1 MKKRILSIL
10 VICCMV
16 LGLLPTT
23 AFADNDSVKKAIQI
37 GTSGISGYDSTNS
50 SYDYIHFGTWNNS
63 TVKWRVLDTK
73 TNMANA
79 QRGDGFFLLS
89 EVLLGTGEYGG
100 VEFDYTTPYFNDWK
114 GSRGQDWC
122 NDFYSRSLSI
132 TEQKAVLATSK
143 SDALYGMYYD
153 ASDNILDGDKVFFLS
168 AEEAENAA
176 YGFTDDNARI
186 ANYGDSAYVWWLRSP
201 RRMNPDSA
209 GTVNEKGAV
218 IGEWVGQT
226 NAARPAF
233 NLKPDSVLLVS
244 AAVGGKGTA
253 DGMFKIPE
261 YSGDE
266 WKLTLLDDTRTFR
279 VTETTAAGK
288 PGGTVTLNFSGPRT
302 GQNEYIS
309 AIIEGKNGATHYGRI
324 MKPTAA
330 DRQLSFT
337 LPHDLA
343 SGNYKLH
350 VFSEQYN
357 GDYQTDYASRFQTV
371 ALTVEEAATEQFA
384 LTPGGTYYFDLSG
397 ENIPG
402 TINDDLP
409 DKSMHYVPFTYAGAV
424 NAYKLTSAM
433 ATTEEYAQQYKYDH
447 SLFIADHAVTHTVSW
462 DDLNTKSLIFGKNYA
477 SGGVDYT
484 LRAPSV
490 GSNST
495 GSGDSQRGVPQ
506 SNEWDTMLN
515 KNSGYIQ
522 NWNGMYSW
530 GQDTASVNASDR
542 ALRGCIS
549 ARFWNFSYASY
560 SYPIVGFRPVL
571 EVPKPD
577 TLGSDGLKVV
587 TLDLG
592 GGKLGN
598 SSEDIQII
606 VKTGSEFTAPASGGL
621 TRPDGNTGSYFMWL
635 GSNGKLYAPGD
646 NVPADV
652 TKLTAQFALSEQFS
666 LKPGGTYYFDL
677 SAMGIPGT
685 VNTGNEDGAVSLP
698 DTSLHYV
705 PFTYAGTIEAY
716 KLTSAMVTT
725 EEYAQQNKYAHSL
738 FVADYAVTHTISWG
752 GLNDEG
758 LIFGKNYASGGVDY
772 TLRAPSVGSNSTGS
786 GDSQRGVPQSNEWD
800 TMLNKN
806 SGYIQNWNEM
816 YSWGQDTVSVDASL
830 RAIRGYTSA
839 RYWSSTTATNSYP
852 DVGFRPVLEVLN
864 FGTLDAYGLK
874 AITLDL
880 GGGKLG
886 NSSEDIQIIV
896 KNGESFTAPASDG
909 LTRPAG
915 DTGSSFMW
923 LGSDGKLYEPGDNV
937 SADVT
942 RLTAQFDEQFTLT
955 TGDTYWFDLSGVGIP
970 GTANDALPDKTMHYV
985 PFTYAGTVDAYKL
998 MSEMVT
1004 TEEYAQKNEYAHSLF
1019 VADYAVTHTVGWDNL
1034 DGASLIFGKGY
1045 AAGSVD
1051 YMLRAPSTGSDG
1063 TGSGNSRRGTPQS
1076 NEWDRI
1082 LDKDDGYIKNCGEVL
1097 SWGQDTASSLSA
1109 NRARRGYNSARNWS
1123 DWNATWSRPVI
1134 GFRPVLEVLNPD
1146 TLSSD
1151 GLKAVTLDLGGGKL
1165 GGSSEDIQIIVK
1177 NGESFTAPAS
1187 DGLTRPDGDT
1197 GSYFMWLGSDSK
1209 LYAPGDN
1216 VPADVDKLTVLFDDS
1231 GSHTVTITTDAL
1243 PDGKVGETYSQT
1255 LAADGTAPITW
1266 SISGGALPD
1275 GLKLDENTGG
1285 ISGEPTAEG
1294 TATFT
1299 VKAENSGGSDTKE
1312 LSITITKDAPAEYTV
1327 TVTTE
1332 GSGTASASH
1341 AKAVA
1346 GTEITLTAMPDTGYR
1361 FREWQVIDGGVTIKD
1376 DKFTMPDKSVEVKAI
1391 FEKDAPP
1398 APTEYTVSVTSG
1410 GSGTASASHAKAVA
1424 GTEITLTAT
1433 PDTGYQFKEWEVI
1446 SGGVVITNNKFT
1458 MPDGNVEV
1466 KAIFEED
1473 MPPMPTDPAKPGISV
1488 TGTYTYNGS
1497 EHTAAVTGYDSATMD
1512 ISGNT
1517 GTDAGDYTVSVTSRT
1532 GRWADGST
1540 EAVTAVWSISK
1551 ATQEAPNGLAGV
1563 APTTEG
1569 GSDGRITGV
1578 DTMMEYRMA
1587 GDGSYTACGG
1597 TEIENLS
1604 AGNYFVRYAE
1614 DNNHFASPDG
1624 EVTVGDGTPLAD
1636 CAITF
1641 NAGGGS
1647 GSMES
1652 KTVKEGTNY
1661 ILPACGFTA
1670 PTDQEFKAWE
1680 IGGTEY
1686 KVGDSYTVKG
1696 DTEIKALWKDSVI
1709 PPTTYTVTISNDGNG
1724 SGTASPS
1731 AAVVGT
1737 EITLTATPNTG
1748 YRFKEWEVIS
1758 GGVAITNNKFTM
1770 PDGNVEVKAIFEKD
1784 APPAPTEYTVTVTSG
1799 GNGTASVSHAKAVV
1813 GTEITLTAMPDTGY
1827 RFKEWEIISGGVA
1840 ITNNKFTMPDGNV
1853 EVKAIF
1859 EKDAPPAPTEYTVT
1873 VTSGGNGTASASH
1886 AKAVVGT
1893 EITLTAT
1900 PNTGYR
1906 FKEWEVI
1913 SGGVV
1918 ITNNK
1923 FTMPDGNV
1931 EVRAIFAMISQQT
1944 APDPVNENT
1953 GIPSQPENSGTA
1965 SASHTDSGTNNGAG
1979 AAPAS
1984 PFSATPGTEPA
1995 PGIKPGAENTR
2006 RTTPKDSIL
2015 LREWQDKRD
2024 TTTITGDQP
2033 AADEEA
2039 EEGNNPFTD
2048 VSKDDWFYDDVMFV
2062 YENGLMEGISST
2074 QFGPYETQTRGRM
2087 AEILWRMEGSP
2098 APKAKNSFADVEDGA
2113 RYADAIAWIA
2123 ENDILSGYNKDSFG
2137 PGDPITW
2144 EQLAVMFYRYA
2155 QYKGYDISIKGS
2167 QDELKDMD
2175 STMDDAG
2182 KAVLWAVSNGLIRE
2196 EADVLSALQDPVSRA
2211 EIAAMLHRF
2220 IDKYKL
2226 VQGMTPNGQMGWITP
2241 EEMNPSQTDR
2251 SRVPGWIGISLCAA
2265 LTGGFVLFM
2274 LWLRHRRRVM

>member
-1 MKKRILSIL
+1 M
-10 VICCMV
+10 
-16 LGLLPTT
+16 
-23 AFADNDSVKKAIQI
+23 F
-37 GTSGISGYDSTNS
+37 
-50 SYDYIHFGTWNNS
+50 H
-63 TVKWRVLDTK
+63 
-73 TNMANA
+73 
-79 QRGDGFFLLS
+79 
-89 EVLLGTGEYGG
+89 
-100 VEFDYTTPYFNDWK
+100 
-114 GSRGQDWC
+114 
-122 NDFYSRSLSI
+122 YS
-132 TEQKAVLATSK
+132 
-143 SDALYGMYYD
+143 
-153 ASDNILDGDKVFFLS
+153 
-168 AEEAENAA
+168 
-176 YGFTDDNARI
+176 
-186 ANYGDSAYVWWLRSP
+186 P
-201 RRMNPDSA
+201 
-209 GTVNEKGAV
+209 
-218 IGEWVGQT
+218 
-226 NAARPAF
+226 
-233 NLKPDSVLLVS
+233 
-244 AAVGGKGTA
+244 
-253 DGMFKIPE
+253 
-261 YSGDE
+261 
-266 WKLTLLDDTRTFR
+266 
-279 VTETTAAGK
+279 
-288 PGGTVTLNFSGPRT
+288 
-302 GQNEYIS
+302 
-309 AIIEGKNGATHYGRI
+309 
-324 MKPTAA
+324 
-330 DRQLSFT
+330 
-337 LPHDLA
+337 
-343 SGNYKLH
+343 
-350 VFSEQYN
+350 
-357 GDYQTDYASRFQTV
+357 
-371 ALTVEEAATEQFA
+371 
-384 LTPGGTYYFDLSG
+384 
-397 ENIPG
+397 
-402 TINDDLP
+402 
-409 DKSMHYVPFTYAGAV
+409 
-424 NAYKLTSAM
+424 
-433 ATTEEYAQQYKYDH
+433 
-447 SLFIADHAVTHTVSW
+447 
-462 DDLNTKSLIFGKNYA
+462 
-477 SGGVDYT
+477 
-484 LRAPSV
+484 
-490 GSNST
+490 
-495 GSGDSQRGVPQ
+495 
-506 SNEWDTMLN
+506 
-515 KNSGYIQ
+515 
-522 NWNGMYSW
+522 
-530 GQDTASVNASDR
+530 
-542 ALRGCIS
+542 
-549 ARFWNFSYASY
+549 
-560 SYPIVGFRPVL
+560 
-571 EVPKPD
+571 
-577 TLGSDGLKVV
+577 
-587 TLDLG
+587 
-592 GGKLGN
+592 
-598 SSEDIQII
+598 
-606 VKTGSEFTAPASGGL
+606 
-621 TRPDGNTGSYFMWL
+621 
-635 GSNGKLYAPGD
+635 
-646 NVPADV
+646 
-652 TKLTAQFALSEQFS
+652 
-666 LKPGGTYYFDL
+666 
-677 SAMGIPGT
+677 
-685 VNTGNEDGAVSLP
+685 
-698 DTSLHYV
+698 
-705 PFTYAGTIEAY
+705 
-716 KLTSAMVTT
+716 
-725 EEYAQQNKYAHSL
+725 
-738 FVADYAVTHTISWG
+738 
-752 GLNDEG
+752 
-758 LIFGKNYASGGVDY
+758 
-772 TLRAPSVGSNSTGS
+772 
-786 GDSQRGVPQSNEWD
+786 
-800 TMLNKN
+800 
-806 SGYIQNWNEM
+806 
-816 YSWGQDTVSVDASL
+816 
-830 RAIRGYTSA
+830 
-839 RYWSSTTATNSYP
+839 
-852 DVGFRPVLEVLN
+852 
-864 FGTLDAYGLK
+864 
-874 AITLDL
+874 
-880 GGGKLG
+880 
-886 NSSEDIQIIV
+886 
-896 KNGESFTAPASDG
+896 
-909 LTRPAG
+909 
-915 DTGSSFMW
+915 
-923 LGSDGKLYEPGDNV
+923 
-937 SADVT
+937 
-942 RLTAQFDEQFTLT
+942 
-955 TGDTYWFDLSGVGIP
+955 
-970 GTANDALPDKTMHYV
+970 
-985 PFTYAGTVDAYKL
+985 
-998 MSEMVT
+998 
-1004 TEEYAQKNEYAHSLF
+1004 
-1019 VADYAVTHTVGWDNL
+1019 
-1034 DGASLIFGKGY
+1034 
-1045 AAGSVD
+1045 
-1051 YMLRAPSTGSDG
+1051 
-1063 TGSGNSRRGTPQS
+1063 GTPQS

-1082 LDKDDGYIKNCGEVL
+1082 LDKNGGYIKNCSKIY
-1097 SWGQDTASSLSA
+1097 SWGQDTLPYTES
-1109 NRARRGYNSARNWS
+1109 NRVVRGLDSPRKFAGYNTTLDLSHL
-1123 DWNATWSRPVI
+1123 V
-1134 GFRPVLEVLNPD
+1134 FRPVLEVLNPD
-1146 TLSSD
+1146 TLGTD

-1165 GGSSEDIQIIVK
+1165 GGSSDNIQIIVK

-1187 DGLTRPDGDT
+1187 DGLTRPDGNT
-1197 GSYFMWLGSDSK
+1197 GSYFKWRDSNGK

-1216 VPADVDKLTVLFDDS
+1216 VPADVDKLTALFDDS

-1346 GTEITLTAMPDTGYR
+1346 GTEITLTATPDTGYR
-1361 FREWQVIDGGVTIKD
+1361 FREWQVE
-1376 DKFTMPDKSVEVKAI
+1376 S
-1391 FEKDAPP
+1391 P
-1398 APTEYTVSVTSG
+1398 AG
-1410 GSGTASASHAKAVA
+1410 
-1424 GTEITLTAT
+1424 L
-1433 PDTGYQFKEWEVI
+1433 
-1446 SGGVVITNNKFT
+1446 VITSDRFF

-1466 KAIFEED
+1466 KAVFEED
-1473 MPPMPTDPAKPGISV
+1473 TPTTPTDPAKPGISV

-1497 EHTAAVTGYDSATMD
+1497 EHTAAVTGYDSTTMD

-1532 GRWADGST
+1532 GKWADGST
-1540 EAVTAVWSISK
+1540 EAVTAAWSISK
-1551 ATQEAPNGLAGV
+1551 ATQEAPNGLVGV
-1563 APTTEG
+1563 APTIEG

-1578 DTMMEYRMA
+1578 TDKMEYRMA
-1587 GDGSYTACGG
+1587 GDGSYTACVG

-1604 AGNYFVRYAE
+1604 AGNYFVRYGE
-1614 DNNHFASPDG
+1614 DQNHFASPDG

-1661 ILPACGFTA
+1661 ILPACGFAA

-1686 KVGDSYTVKG
+1686 KVGDSYTVNG

-1748 YRFKEWEVIS
+1748 YRFKEWE
-1758 GGVAITNNKFTM
+1758 
-1770 PDGNVEVKAIFEKD
+1770 
-1784 APPAPTEYTVTVTSG
+1784 
-1799 GNGTASVSHAKAVV
+1799 
-1813 GTEITLTAMPDTGY
+1813 
-1827 RFKEWEIISGGVA
+1827 IISGGVT

-1931 EVRAIFAMISQQT
+1931 EIRAIFAMISQQT

-1965 SASHTDSGTNNGAG
+1965 SAAHTDSGTNNGAG
-1979 AAPAS
+1979 TAPAS

-1995 PGIKPGAENTR
+1995 QGIKPGAENTR
-2006 RTTPKDSIL
+2006 RTTPKDGIL
-2015 LREWQDKRD
+2015 LREWQDIRD

-2048 VSKDDWFYDDVMFV
+2048 VSEDDWFYDDVMFV

-2098 APKAKNSFADVEDGA
+2098 APKVKNSFADVEDGA
-2113 RYADAIAWIA
+2113 LYADAIAWIT